1 MKERVHTRFWK
12 NQKMRERERERERE
26 KQTKIDSI
34 IMEFSTHRAGVLSN
48 IFSKPKIIFIEKY
61 FWASERCEKTEGR
74 KNRKKKN
81 QNKGRCCE
89 FELRKAIVVD
99 RI

>member
-1 MKERVHTRFWK
+1 M
-12 NQKMRERERERERE
+12 RERERERE

-61 FWASERCEKTEGR
+61 FWASERCEQTEGR
-74 KNRKKKN
+74 KNRKNGEKKES
-81 QNKGRCCE
+81 K
-89 FELRKAIVVD
+89 
-99 RI
+99 